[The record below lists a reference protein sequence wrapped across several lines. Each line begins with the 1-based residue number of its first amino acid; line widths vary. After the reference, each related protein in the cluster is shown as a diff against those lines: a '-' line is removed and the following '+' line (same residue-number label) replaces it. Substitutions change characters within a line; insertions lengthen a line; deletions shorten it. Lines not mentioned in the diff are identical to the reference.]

1 MRRVLLINWD
11 NYPHFA
17 TGGVYTWV
25 KSLVDNA
32 KDWEFIVFNQLS
44 NPNAN
49 ARYQV
54 PRNVKKVIGLPV
66 FGTHRCEEY
75 YPENGPLLA
84 KIARTTDEVIERRF
98 LPLYQRFLSSVL
110 ADDGDPKTLAQV
122 VYELH
127 QLLVSYD
134 PKKCFEYGLT
144 WDTFISQ
151 VKGDKLYKEMKLSEA
166 LLNFQVIQRSLQVL
180 SVRLPK
186 VEIIHSSLAWLPA
199 LAGVSGKL
207 ENDCPLVITEHG
219 VAFRELMLYYN
230 MFLYNEMSKLFWTV
244 FTRNVVRTIY
254 HTADLIIP
262 VCYANKVWEA
272 KLGADESKIRVIYNG
287 VDTERFKPLSV
298 PREDARPTVVSVA
311 RVSVFKDI
319 IGLIQATNYVRE
331 EVPNVRTLVFGDATE
346 MEYSEKCKSVVRRL
360 RLEDNFKFMGGTKE
374 PEKAYA
380 RADVVAFSSIT
391 EAFPFAVIEAMAC
404 GKPVVA
410 TDVGGVREALEGCGL
425 LVRSRSP
432 RDLASAIVKLLND
445 RELRSRLGT
454 AAIARAREK
463 FTLKDSVKQYLMV
476 YGQLAAHNQEEAS
489 GREAQIVVS
498 R

>member
-32 KDWEFIVFNQLS
+32 KDWEFVVFNQLS

-49 ARYQV
+49 AKYQV
-54 PRNVKKVIGLPV
+54 AQNVKKVIGLPV

-84 KIARTTDEVIERRF
+84 KIGRTTDKVIERRF
-98 LPLYQRFLSSVL
+98 LPLYQRFLSGVL
-110 ADDGDPKTLAQV
+110 ADEADPKALAQV

-127 QLLVSYD
+127 QFMVEYD
-134 PKKCFEYGLT
+134 AKKCFENGMT
-144 WDTFISQ
+144 WETFLDHI
-151 VKGDKLYKEMKLSEA
+151 KGDDLYKEMKLREA

-186 VEIIHSSLAWLPA
+186 VDIIHSSLAWLPA
-199 LAGVSGKL
+199 LAGVSAKI
-207 ENDCPLVITEHG
+207 ESRCPFVITEHG
-219 VAFRELMLYYN
+219 VAFRELLLYYN
-230 MFLYNEMSKLFWTV
+230 MFLYNEVSKLFWTV
-244 FTRNVVRTIY
+244 FTRNIIRTIY
-254 HTADLIIP
+254 DSSDMIIP
-262 VCYANKVWEA
+262 VCNANKVWEA

-287 VDTERFKPLSV
+287 VDTERFKPMRV
-298 PREDARPTVVSVA
+298 QREDERPTVVSVA

-319 IGLIQATNYVRE
+319 IGLIQATSYVRE
-331 EVPNVRTLVFGDATE
+331 EIPNVRTLVFGDATE
-346 MEYSEKCKSVVRRL
+346 QEYSARCTSMIQRL
-360 RLEDNFKFMGGTKE
+360 HLEDNFKLMGGTKQ

-404 GKPVVA
+404 GKAVVA

-432 RDLASAIVKLLND
+432 HDLANAIIRLIED
-445 RELRSRLGT
+445 RELRARLEV

-463 FTLKDSVKQYLMV
+463 FRLEDSVRQYLSV
-476 YGQLAAHNQEEAS
+476 YAQLTTQSERSEPR
-489 GREAQIVVS
+489 REAEILVS
-498 R
+498 Q